1 MQSHSGNLIPRP
13 ASWSRTLYSL
23 PGLWL
28 LTLFAVVLVTACGGP
43 SGSSATTST
52 AGCNLSLDELN
63 NIGSAPP
70 ECLAL
75 LPDPQST
82 LNPRLFILGSETTQ
96 DGKLHIYAHAVDAD
110 DVPIQLLD
118 FQTATTVSVDGIV
131 RLNNGQAENGGG
143 VTVDA
148 IADGSPISLAFLTD
162 YSASISDANLD
173 QIGAA
178 YSQILSALPAGF
190 EAQVLNFS
198 SDTAVRQDWTQALPA
213 LLDAV
218 QFDPAFA
225 PRNNTALYDGIGN
238 TLDRLVDHPEGGFGL
253 ADRCRPVRILITHT
267 DGLENASF
275 SYTKGQLLAEIDSS
289 RTIAIMLGTLTAN
302 ISELE
307 EFAGDRG
314 AFVYAY
320 DVNGI
325 QAAVSGWAESFGDI
339 VEFVIDA
346 GIFNSDVP
354 GAVQIAL
361 GDLSVMVEAPYD
373 QDCIPLVP

>member
-1 MQSHSGNLIPRP
+1 LIPRP

-43 SGSSATTST
+43 SGSSGTTST

-75 LPDPQST
+75 LPKPQST

-131 RLNNGQAENGGG
+131 RLSNGQAENGGG

-148 IADGSPISLAFLTD
+148 IADGSPISLSFLTD
-162 YSASISDANLD
+162 YSASISDANLA
-173 QIGAA
+173 QIGQA
-178 YSQILSALPAGF
+178 YSEVLNALPIGF

-198 SDTAVRQDWTQALPA
+198 DFTDVRQEWTQGRQV
-213 LLDAV
+213 LLEAV
-218 QFDPAFA
+218 KFDPAFA
-225 PRNNTALYDGIGN
+225 PRDRTALYDGIGN
-238 TLDRLVDHPEGGFGL
+238 TLYRPDQVDGFGL
-253 ADRCRPVRILITHT
+253 AERCRPVRILISHT

-275 SYTKGQLLAEIDSS
+275 TYNNKVDLLAEIDTS

-302 ISELE
+302 VSELE
-307 EFAGDRG
+307 EFAGSQG

-325 QAAVSGWAESFGDI
+325 QTAVSGWAASFGDI

-346 GIFNSDVP
+346 GVFNPAAP
-354 GAVQIAL
+354 GVVQIDL
-361 GDLSVMVEAPYD
+361 GILSTTVEAPYD
-373 QDCIPLVP
+373 QDCTPVVP